1 MDGRVTCSDAFMGGG
16 GCVFL
21 HGLNNAGITVSV
33 QCMGSFLDVALVV
46 TGMNILEPW
55 LAMFSAL

>member
-1 MDGRVTCSDAFMGGG
+1 MDGRVTCSGASMGGG

-33 QCMGSFLDVALVV
+33 QYMGFFLDVTVAV
-46 TGMNILEPW
+46 TSMNILEPW